1 MEVGLYGR
9 LRGIDLNYRKVRGC
23 SPGRM
28 IVIVTFFYVLI
39 KITDKTILEYKY
51 QPGSCYC
58 RCQCLT
64 SRT

>member
-39 KITDKTILEYKY
+39 IVTDKTNT
-51 QPGSCYC
+51 GV
-58 RCQCLT
+58 
-64 SRT
+64 